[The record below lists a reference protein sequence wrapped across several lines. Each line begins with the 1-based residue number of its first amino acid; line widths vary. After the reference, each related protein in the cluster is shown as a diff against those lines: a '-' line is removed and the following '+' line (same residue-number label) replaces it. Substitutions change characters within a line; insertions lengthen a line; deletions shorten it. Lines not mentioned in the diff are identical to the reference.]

1 MLIFQIDFATFHE
14 EFFIL
19 LEQNQ
24 AITAPAW
31 IQFI

>member
-24 AITAPAW
+24 ATTAPA
-31 IQFI
+31 